1 MSTTSDNS
9 PQERSSIQP
18 ARAAAAGD
26 PYFRN
31 IQKGQRDPKLGVLV
45 DEVLFRTDKFLV
57 YLDEQ
62 QNIQWACHPCPE
74 NIGWMLVRVTEL
86 EARTHF
92 FRQFRSDVREHLVSA
107 KRMIA
112 QGVIPVL
119 EGGTTAKQ
127 EAEAAFAT
135 AERFIVL
142 RGREASLIWLYCA
155 FATLAAVSV
164 LGLLYCL
171 HCQNHTQSFWAALA
185 CACAGGLGA
194 FISRA
199 IAARDSLP
207 CDANAGR
214 DLHWLEALMR
224 WGVGLGAGGL
234 MWLLVRGGV
243 FLGFIEEKNHNFA
256 AVVAFALL
264 AGASERFLPTM
275 LSRFDEEIGKKSKKD
290 EGQPAAGDDAE
301 HGADGDA
308 VSDDDEEDDDG
319 DADDEGN
326 GGADEDESAKKK
338 PPTGDAP
345 AGGAPAEPAQPT
357 DDQPVVPAIR

>member
-1 MSTTSDNS
+1 M
-9 PQERSSIQP
+9 PEEPSIHP

-31 IQKGQRDPKLGVLV
+31 LQKGQRDPKLGVTV

-62 QNIQWACHPCPE
+62 QNIQWACDPCPE

-92 FRQFRSDVREHLVSA
+92 FRQFQSDVREHLVSA

-119 EGGTTAKQ
+119 EGGATAKQ

-164 LGLLYCL
+164 LALLYSL
-171 HCQNHTQSFWAALA
+171 QCQNHAESFWAALA

-199 IAARDSLP
+199 VAAHDALP
-207 CDANAGR
+207 CDANAGKH
-214 DLHWLEALMR
+214 LHWLEALMR

-256 AVVAFALL
+256 AVLAFALL

-275 LSRFDEEIGKKSKKD
+275 LSRFDEEIGKKPNKNK
-290 EGQPAAGDDAE
+290 GQPGAGDDSE
-301 HGADGDA
+301 NG
-308 VSDDDEEDDDG
+308 EDDDG
-319 DADDEGN
+319 ESDDDDGGDAEDEGN
-326 GGADEDESAKKK
+326 GGADEDESTKKK
-338 PPTGDAP
+338 PPAGDAP
-345 AGGAPAEPAQPT
+345 AGDAPAQPAA
-357 DDQPVVPAIR
+357 DQPVVPAIR